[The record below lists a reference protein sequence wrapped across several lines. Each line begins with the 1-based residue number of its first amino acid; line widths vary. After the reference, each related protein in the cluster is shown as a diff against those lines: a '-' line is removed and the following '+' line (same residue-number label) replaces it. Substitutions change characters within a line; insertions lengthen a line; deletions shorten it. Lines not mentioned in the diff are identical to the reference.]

1 MQNATRNFSVK
12 LGGGGFGN
20 VFKGVVADSTAI
32 AVKKLESIS
41 QGENQSRTEVS
52 TIGTIQ
58 HVNPVRL

>member
-1 MQNATRNFSVK
+1 MQNATRNFSRK

-41 QGENQSRTEVS
+41 QGEKQSRTEVS
-52 TIGTIQ
+52 TIGTI
-58 HVNPVRL
+58 

>member
-1 MQNATRNFSVK
+1 
-12 LGGGGFGN
+12 GGFGN

-41 QGENQSRTEVS
+41 QGEKQSITEVS

-58 HVNPVRL
+58 HVNLVRLRGLF